1 MNYKSL
7 FFPENKYIFTH
18 LLRMI
23 GYNRLLMKHYFVIIA
38 VLLFVFP
45 LEAQQA
51 KQDVIATAGGFNSTS
66 GVSVSWTLGETI
78 VPTYSSPNTILTQ
91 GFQQLIT
98 VKTIEENLELQ
109 VTISLYPNPTS
120 DVIKIVFDKP
130 VEEEVQVCL
139 FNSAG
144 SIVKTDFIEPLML
157 EKQIGLQDLTSGIYI
172 LRLIRGNLT
181 NVYKVVKL

>member
-7 FFPENKYIFTH
+7 FFPENKYIFTD

-23 GYNRLLMKHYFVIIA
+23 GHNRLLMKHYFVIIA
-38 VLLFVFP
+38 ALLFVFP

-51 KQDVIATAGGFNSTS
+51 KQDVIATAGGFNASS

-78 VPTYSSPNTILTQ
+78 VPTFTSPNTILTQ
-91 GFQQLIT
+91 GFQQQIT

-120 DVIKIVFDKP
+120 DVITIACDGPLEGEIRVLLVNSVGRP
-130 VEEEVQVCL
+130 VR
-139 FNSAG
+139 S
-144 SIVKTDFIEPLML
+144 DFIETSMS
-157 EKQIGLQDLTSGIYI
+157 EKQIDLKDLPAGIYF
-172 LRLIRGNLT
+172 LRLTQGKLD